1 MSELEK
7 YAFIHC
13 KECGRDNR
21 LRIDT
26 DKAGHYQCGSCKA
39 HLMFYGTQKQANYKN
54 WIWGALIGLPIIFIG
69 YKAVVD
75 DSSWTQKNIQKF
87 EKACEAKMFQT
98 TNLSVSETEK
108 YCDCIINK
116 IVQYDY
122 EKVIKSTQYYM
133 RESQGVCRSGIQLFG
148 NYR

>member
-13 KECGRDNR
+13 KDCGRSNR
-21 LRIDT
+21 LKIDIG
-26 DKAGHYQCGSCKA
+26 KAGHYQCGGCKA
-39 HLMFYGTQKQANYKN
+39 HLMFYGTKKQANYKN
-54 WIWGALIGLPIIFIG
+54 WVWGVLLGLPVFFIG

-75 DSSWTQKNIQKF
+75 ENSWTTKNIQKF

-98 TNLSVSETEK
+98 TNLSVFETEE
-108 YCDCIINK
+108 YCDCVINK
-116 IVQYDY
+116 IIQYDY

-133 RESQGVCRSGIQLFG
+133 RASEGGCRSGMRLFG